1 MPGAEDFAYA
11 AWGRCLNG
19 YELSELP
26 FHGFPAVAAEVASG
40 PCFWHGRSGSVAM
53 HSVRDA
59 ILCAAGADPASFVCA
74 LLDLRQFGFAGDFIG
89 ICQRG
94 GGVAGAVVA
103 SSGAA
108 LRAMP
113 S

>member
-1 MPGAEDFAYA
+1 MFL
-11 AWGRCLNG
+11 AW
-19 YELSELP
+19 EE
-26 FHGFPAVAAEVASG
+26 H
-40 PCFWHGRSGSVAM
+40 SVAM

-74 LLDLRQFGFAGDFIG
+74 LLDLRQFGFAGISSDMSAG
-89 ICQRG
+89 RWRCWG
-94 GGVAGAVVA
+94 GYA